1 MKPER
6 SAEGE
11 EVGAGLRVEQEEGSK
26 ALGSL
31 LSLGG
36 MWLS

>member
-11 EVGAGLRVEQEEGSK
+11 EVGASLGVEQEEGSK
-26 ALGSL
+26 AMGSL
-31 LSLGG
+31 LSPGG
-36 MWLS
+36 LWFF